1 MLLRL
6 ILIGLKNY
14 NLITL
19 PNFLTLYNC
28 KNVLILQGKKSL
40 DSQKLF
46 IKDVIHGKTKNL
58 SVILLFTKIREH
70 RIKNG
75 AALVLYLRGVILSRK
90 KEA

>member
-1 MLLRL
+1 M
-6 ILIGLKNY
+6 
-14 NLITL
+14 
-19 PNFLTLYNC
+19 
-28 KNVLILQGKKSL
+28 

-46 IKDVIHGKTKNL
+46 TEDVIHGKTKNL
-58 SVILLFTKIREH
+58 SVILLFTKVREH